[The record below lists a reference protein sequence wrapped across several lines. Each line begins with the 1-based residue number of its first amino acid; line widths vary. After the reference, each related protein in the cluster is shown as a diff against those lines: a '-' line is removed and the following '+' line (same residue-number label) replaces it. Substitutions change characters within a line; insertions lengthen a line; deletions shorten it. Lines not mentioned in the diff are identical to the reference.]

1 MKAILSSTATGD
13 IKSKVIN
20 KQMAILSLDCY
31 ITPKEFAE
39 IIEKYEGKEM
49 EVTIA

>member
-1 MKAILSSTATGD
+1 MKCILSQTATGD

-20 KQMAILSLDCY
+20 KQLAVISLDCY

-39 IIEKYEGKEM
+39 IIEKYGEKEI
-49 EVTIA
+49 TIEIK